1 VTARRTANWARAL
14 VVGLVFGAA
23 AFIGPMTSGAASG
36 SGAKAPSN
44 TVWLCRPGLPSD
56 PCESDLSTTVVGSG
70 GQTSVVTVQAADNAP
85 IDCFYVYGTVSPERT
100 ANSDLAIQPIET
112 GIATTQA
119 ARFSPVCKVYAPIY
133 HQLTLA
139 TIFGSVRFK
148 AANITEAYHSV
159 LAGFE
164 DYLAHYNH
172 DRGIV
177 FIGHSQGAAM
187 LMQLLEHQVDAN
199 PAIRRRLVAAYLLG
213 GNVAVPI
220 GKSVGG
226 SFAHIPACRTT
237 NQTGCVVAYSSFLD
251 PPPPQTFF
259 GRVGQGVSFM
269 SFQRPN
275 RRFQVLCTNP
285 AALGGGS
292 GTLQPYFRSGSS
304 TPWVTYPDLY
314 SAQCMS
320 AGGAT
325 WLQVTP
331 SATPGDTRPL
341 VTQQLGPDW
350 GLHVVD
356 VNLGLGN
363 FVSLV
368 ASQSKAYLG
377 HP

>member
-1 VTARRTANWARAL
+1 V
-14 VVGLVFGAA
+14 
-23 AFIGPMTSGAASG
+23 
-36 SGAKAPSN
+36 
-44 TVWLCRPGLPSD
+44 
-56 PCESDLSTTVVGSG
+56 LS
-70 GQTSVVTVQAADNAP
+70 AW
-85 IDCFYVYGTVSPERT
+85 
-100 ANSDLAIQPIET
+100 
-112 GIATTQA
+112 
-119 ARFSPVCKVYAPIY
+119 K
-133 HQLTLA
+133 
-139 TIFGSVRFK
+139 
-148 AANITEAYHSV
+148 
-159 LAGFE
+159 
-164 DYLAHYNH
+164 DYLAHYN
-172 DRGIV
+172 RGRGV
-177 FIGHSQGAAM
+177 VLIGHSQGAAM
-187 LMQLLEHQVDAN
+187 LIALIKSQIDPK
-199 PAIRRRLVAAYLLG
+199 PAVRRRLVSALLMG
-213 GNVAVPI
+213 GNVSVPV
-220 GKSVGG
+220 GRGVGG
-226 SFAHIPACRTT
+226 DFQHVAACETSSSLH
-237 NQTGCVVAYSSFLD
+237 CVVAYSSFLD

>member
-1 VTARRTANWARAL
+1 V

-23 AFIGPMTSGAASG
+23 ACIGPMTSGAASG

-44 TVWLCRPGLPSD
+44 TVWLCKPGLPSD
-56 PCESDLSTTVVGSG
+56 PCESDLSTTVVEPG

-85 IDCFYVYGTVSPERT
+85 IDCFYVYGTVSPEPT

-112 GIATTQA
+112 GVATVQA
-119 ARFSPVCKVYAPIY
+119 ARFSQVCKVYAPIY

-139 TIFGSVRFK
+139 SINGSVTLNL
-148 AANITEAYHSV
+148 ANITEAYRSV

-187 LMQLLEHQVDAN
+187 LIRLLEHEVDPN
-199 PAIRRRLVAAYLLG
+199 PAIRRRLVSAYLLG

-226 SFAHIPACRTT
+226 SFSHIPACRSR

-251 PPPPQTFF
+251 PPPNPSLF
-259 GRVGQGVSFM
+259 GRVGEGVSFM
-269 SFQRPN
+269 SLQRRN
-275 RRFQVLCTNP
+275 GRFQVLCTNP

-292 GTLQPYFRSGSS
+292 GTLQPYFRGGSS

-314 SAQCMS
+314 SARCMS

-331 SATPGDTRPL
+331 TAIPGDTRPL
-341 VTQQLGPDW
+341 VTQSLGPTW

-356 VNLGLGN
+356 VNIGLGN
-363 FVSLV
+363 LVSLV